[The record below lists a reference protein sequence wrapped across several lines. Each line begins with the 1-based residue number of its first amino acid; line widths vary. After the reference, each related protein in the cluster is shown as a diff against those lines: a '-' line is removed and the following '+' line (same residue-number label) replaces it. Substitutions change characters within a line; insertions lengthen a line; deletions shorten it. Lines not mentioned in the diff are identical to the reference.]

1 MLVCIGAYLFEPIVI
16 RKLSG
21 KSALI
26 IRYYYWILP
35 FTIFYTIFSLLNTQ
49 SDIHKKTVL
58 PNFLNSNNTIVSTVG
73 ESFIGKSSNIV
84 NQNQIGFWYSYQQ
97 TTITDVENE
106 ETIPTVFKLEQNY
119 PNPFNPSTRIKF
131 AVPEKSNVLIK
142 VYDIL
147 GSEVATLV
155 NKEMDAGWYENNF
168 NAAGLSSGVYL
179 FRMEAGSYVS
189 TKKMI
194 YLR

>member
-1 MLVCIGAYLFEPIVI
+1 MKNKIIDIAIIALLFVTTALPQYQITNNLIG
-16 RKLSG
+16 SG
-21 KSALI
+21 GNVVS
-26 IRYYYWILP
+26 
-35 FTIFYTIFSLLNTQ
+35 
-49 SDIHKKTVL
+49 
-58 PNFLNSNNTIVSTVG
+58 NSNNNIVSTVG
-73 ESFIGKSSNIV
+73 EAFIGKTSNTV
-84 NQNQIGFWYSYQQ
+84 YQNQIGFWYAYQQ
-97 TTITDVENE
+97 TTITDIEEE

-119 PNPFNPSTRIKF
+119 PNPFNPSTKIKF

-168 NAAGLSSGVYL
+168 NAVGLSSGVYL

-194 YLR
+194 LLR

>member
-1 MLVCIGAYLFEPIVI
+1 MKNKIIDIAIIALLFVTTALPQYQITNSVIG
-16 RKLSG
+16 SG
-21 KSALI
+21 GNVVS
-26 IRYYYWILP
+26 
-35 FTIFYTIFSLLNTQ
+35 
-49 SDIHKKTVL
+49 
-58 PNFLNSNNTIVSTVG
+58 NSNNNIVSTVG
-73 ESFIGKSSNIV
+73 ESFIGKSSNTV
-84 NQNQIGFWYSYQQ
+84 NQNQIGFWYAYQQ

-119 PNPFNPSTRIKF
+119 PNPFNPSTKIKF

-155 NKEMDAGWYENNF
+155 NEEMDAGWYENNF

-179 FRMEAGSYVS
+179 FRMEAGNFIS

>member
-1 MLVCIGAYLFEPIVI
+1 MKNKIIDIAVIALLFVTTAFPQYQITNSVIG
-16 RKLSG
+16 SG
-21 KSALI
+21 GNVVS
-26 IRYYYWILP
+26 
-35 FTIFYTIFSLLNTQ
+35 
-49 SDIHKKTVL
+49 
-58 PNFLNSNNTIVSTVG
+58 NSNNNIVSTVG
-73 ESFIGKSSNIV
+73 ESFIGKSSNTI
-84 NQNQIGFWYSYQQ
+84 NQNQMGFWYVYQQ
-97 TTITDVENE
+97 STITDVENK

-119 PNPFNPSTRIKF
+119 PNPFNPSTKIKF

-155 NKEMDAGWYENNF
+155 NEEMDAGWYENNF
-168 NAAGLSSGVYL
+168 NAVGLSSGVYL
-179 FRMEAGSYVS
+179 FRMEAGNFIS

>member
-1 MLVCIGAYLFEPIVI
+1 MKNKIIDIAMIALLFATTALPQYQITNSVIG
-16 RKLSG
+16 SG
-21 KSALI
+21 GNVTS
-26 IRYYYWILP
+26 
-35 FTIFYTIFSLLNTQ
+35 
-49 SDIHKKTVL
+49 
-58 PNFLNSNNTIVSTVG
+58 NSNNIIVSTVG
-73 ESFIGKSSNIV
+73 ESFIGKSSNTI
-84 NQNQIGFWYSYQQ
+84 NQNQIGFWYAYQQ

-155 NKEMDAGWYENNF
+155 NEEMDAGWYENNF

-179 FRMEAGSYVS
+179 FRMEAGNFIS

>member
-1 MLVCIGAYLFEPIVI
+1 MKNKIIDIAIIALLFVTTSLPQYQITNSVIG
-16 RKLSG
+16 SG
-21 KSALI
+21 GNVVS
-26 IRYYYWILP
+26 
-35 FTIFYTIFSLLNTQ
+35 
-49 SDIHKKTVL
+49 
-58 PNFLNSNNTIVSTVG
+58 NSNNNIVSTVG
-73 ESFIGKSSNIV
+73 ESFIGKSSNAV
-84 NQNQIGFWYSYQQ
+84 NQNQIGFWYAYQQ
-97 TTITDVENE
+97 TTITDIEDE

-119 PNPFNPSTRIKF
+119 PNPFNPSTKIKF

-155 NKEMDAGWYENNF
+155 NEEMDAGWYENNF

-194 YLR
+194 LLR

>member
-1 MLVCIGAYLFEPIVI
+1 MKNKIIDITIIALLFVTTSLPQYQITNSVI
-16 RKLSG
+16 SSG
-21 KSALI
+21 GNI
-26 IRYYYWILP
+26 I
-35 FTIFYTIFSLLNTQ
+35 S
-49 SDIHKKTVL
+49 
-58 PNFLNSNNTIVSTVG
+58 NSNNTIVSTVG
-73 ESFIGKSSNIV
+73 ESFIGKSSNTV
-84 NQNQIGFWYSYQQ
+84 NQNQIGFWYAYQQ
-97 TTITDVENE
+97 TTITDVEDE
-106 ETIPTVFKLEQNY
+106 ETIPTIFKLEQNY

-155 NKEMDAGWYENNF
+155 NEEMDAGWYENNF

-179 FRMEAGSYVS
+179 FRMEAGNFIS

>member
-1 MLVCIGAYLFEPIVI
+1 MKNKIIDFVMFTLLLVMVALLLVTVALPQYQISGSVIG
-16 RKLSG
+16 SG
-21 KSALI
+21 G
-26 IRYYYWILP
+26 
-35 FTIFYTIFSLLNTQ
+35 
-49 SDIHKKTVL
+49 
-58 PNFLNSNNTIVSTVG
+58 NTISNANNIFVNTVG
-73 ESFIGKSSNIV
+73 EVFIGKSSNTI
-84 NQNQIGFWYSYQQ
+84 NQNQIGFWYVYQQ
-97 TTITDVENE
+97 STLTDVEDE

-119 PNPFNPSTRIKF
+119 PNPFNPSTKIKF

-147 GSEVATLV
+147 GSEVVTLV
-155 NKEMDAGWYENNF
+155 NQEMDAGWYENNF

-179 FRMEAGSYVS
+179 FRMEAGKFIS

>member
-1 MLVCIGAYLFEPIVI
+1 MKNRIIDIAIVVLFFVTTALPQYQITN
-16 RKLSG
+16 
-21 KSALI
+21 SAISNGGNI
-26 IRYYYWILP
+26 I
-35 FTIFYTIFSLLNTQ
+35 S
-49 SDIHKKTVL
+49 
-58 PNFLNSNNTIVSTVG
+58 NSNNNIVSTVG
-73 ESFIGKSSNIV
+73 EAFIGKSSNTV
-84 NQNQIGFWYSYQQ
+84 NQNQMGFWYVYQQ
-97 TTITDVENE
+97 STITDVENE

-119 PNPFNPSTRIKF
+119 PNPFNPSTKIKF

-147 GSEVATLV
+147 GSEVVTLV
-155 NKEMDAGWYENNF
+155 NQEMDAGWYENNF

-179 FRMEAGSYVS
+179 FRMEAGNFIS

>member
-1 MLVCIGAYLFEPIVI
+1 MKNKIIDIAIIALLFVATALPQYQITNNVI
-16 RKLSG
+16 SSG
-21 KSALI
+21 GNVIS
-26 IRYYYWILP
+26 
-35 FTIFYTIFSLLNTQ
+35 
-49 SDIHKKTVL
+49 
-58 PNFLNSNNTIVSTVG
+58 NSNNNFVSTVG
-73 ESFIGKSSNIV
+73 EAFIGKSSNTV
-84 NQNQIGFWYSYQQ
+84 NQNQIGFWYAFQQ
-97 TTITDVENE
+97 TTITDVEEE

-119 PNPFNPSTRIKF
+119 PNPFNPSTKIKF

-147 GSEVATLV
+147 GSEVTTLV
-155 NKEMDAGWYENNF
+155 NEEMDAGWYENNF
-168 NAAGLSSGVYL
+168 NAVGLSSGVYL